1 MSSYIFSWS
10 YCLTQ
15 LRTKVKEKLLSLM
28 EQTVQDLMK
37 YLDSVYLN
45 QHLVTMVMLCI
56 SHNLD
61 VQIGAYT

>member
-1 MSSYIFSWS
+1 
-10 YCLTQ
+10 
-15 LRTKVKEKLLSLM
+15 M

-45 QHLVTMVMLCI
+45 QHLVTMVILCI